1 VVSGGRRSAV
11 IALKVARCLNYVDAG
26 IVIIDRWA
34 CVLCGVS
41 GGSCF
46 ALSFGWCWVLVL
58 GECIAGDCIKDE
70 NVFFLMWPGC
80 CVDGAVLNWWCG
92 SGRRGT
98 SCFA

>member
-1 VVSGGRRSAV
+1 M
-11 IALKVARCLNYVDAG
+11 
-26 IVIIDRWA
+26 
-34 CVLCGVS
+34 
-41 GGSCF
+41 
-46 ALSFGWCWVLVL
+46 LVL

>member
-1 VVSGGRRSAV
+1 MSGGRRSAV
-11 IALKVARCLNYVDAG
+11 IALKVARCLNHVDAG

-58 GECIAGDCIKDE
+58 GGCIAGDCNKDE
-70 NVFFLMWPGC
+70 NVFFLMAWVC
-80 CVDGAVLNWWCG
+80 
-92 SGRRGT
+92 
-98 SCFA
+98 